1 MVTRDTPWPD
11 GTPCW
16 VDLGTSDI
24 PQSSSFY
31 ASVFGWSIQEGPPE
45 AGGYSMARLEDRN
58 VAGIGPVMGPPG
70 TPSTWS
76 TYFAAADADAAAARI
91 TSAGGQLI
99 AGPMDVMDVGRL
111 VVAADVT
118 GAVFGLWQARSH
130 TGVQVANVPGAFT
143 WSEHMSRDFEGAK
156 AFYAAVFGYEYG
168 DMSSPG
174 FSYATLLINGQQVVG
189 GIGAL
194 PETTGP
200 ENTGPE
206 NTGPENTGPENAGPD
221 DVGGAQPA
229 HWSVYFGTADT
240 DKSVDL
246 ATSHGGRVVRPAADS
261 PYGRM
266 AVVADQHGAV
276 FSLISTPAED

>member
-16 VDLGTSDI
+16 IDLGTSDI
-24 PQSSSFY
+24 PRSNSFY
-31 ASVFGWSIQEGPPE
+31 ARLFGWSTEQGGPE
-45 AGGYSMARLEDRN
+45 VGGYSMARLEGRN
-58 VAGIGPVMGPPG
+58 VAGIGPIMGPPG

-76 TYFAAADADAAAARI
+76 TYFAVGDAEAAAARV
-91 TSAGGQLI
+91 TGAGGQLI

-130 TGVQVANVPGAFT
+130 TGAQVANVPGAFT
-143 WSEHMSRDFEGAK
+143 WSEHISSDFEGAK

-168 DMSSPG
+168 DMSSDG

-189 GIGAL
+189 GIGAPL
-194 PETTGP
+194 ED
-200 ENTGPE
+200 
-206 NTGPENTGPENAGPD
+206 AGDAP
-221 DVGGAQPA
+221 PA
-229 HWSVYFGTADT
+229 SWSVYFGTADT
-240 DKSVDL
+240 DKSVEL
-246 ATSHGGRVVRPAADS
+246 VTSNGGRVIRPASDS

-276 FSLISTPAED
+276 FSLISTPADE

>member
-16 VDLGTSDI
+16 VDLGTTDI
-24 PQSSSFY
+24 PQSNHFY
-31 ASVFGWSIQEGPPE
+31 ASLFGWNIEQGPPE
-45 AGGYSMARLEDRN
+45 AGGYSMATLEGRN
-58 VAGIGPVMGPPG
+58 VAGIGPIMGPPG

-76 TYFAAADADAAAARI
+76 TYFAVADVDPVAARI
-91 TSAGGQLI
+91 TSAGGQLLS
-99 AGPMDVMDVGRL
+99 GPMDVMDAGRL

-118 GAVFGLWQARSH
+118 GAVFGLWQARAH
-130 TGVQVANVPGAFT
+130 TGVQTANVPGAFT

-168 DMSSPG
+168 DMSSDG

-194 PETTGP
+194 PE
-200 ENTGPE
+200 NTGPE
-206 NTGPENTGPENAGPD
+206 GMAEH
-221 DVGGAQPA
+221 PA
-229 HWSVYFGTADT
+229 FWSVYFGTADT

-246 ATSHGGRVVRPAADS
+246 VTGNGGRVIRPATDS

-276 FSLISTPAED
+276 FSLISTPAEE

>member
-1 MVTRDTPWPD
+1 
-11 GTPCW
+11 
-16 VDLGTSDI
+16 
-24 PQSSSFY
+24 
-31 ASVFGWSIQEGPPE
+31 
-45 AGGYSMARLEDRN
+45 
-58 VAGIGPVMGPPG
+58 
-70 TPSTWS
+70 
-76 TYFAAADADAAAARI
+76 
-91 TSAGGQLI
+91 
-99 AGPMDVMDVGRL
+99 

-130 TGVQVANVPGAFT
+130 TGVQAANVPGAFT

-168 DMSSPG
+168 DMSGPG

-194 PETTGP
+194 PED
-200 ENTGPE
+200 
-206 NTGPENTGPENAGPD
+206 AGE
-221 DVGGAQPA
+221 AHPA
-229 HWSVYFGTADT
+229 YWSVYFGTADT

-246 ATSHGGRVVRPAADS
+246 VTGNGGRVVRPAADS

-276 FSLISTPAED
+276 FSLISTPADE